1 MQNKTVLIRI
11 MALGIFLAAGLALLA
26 QQQSFVEQS
35 LVLNVEVPVR
45 VFKDGKFQADLITKD
60 FELFEDG
67 VPQKIEAVY
76 LVQDG
81 QIKRSDEKKR
91 FMPEIER
98 TLFLFLQV
106 TEYSVRYKD
115 ALENFIET
123 NLLPSDNLYIVTPL
137 KTYRLRDNALGM
149 VTKEDIQ
156 KQLIEILRSDTLLAT
171 SEYRQTIKSLSSL
184 AAQLTAVLSGGAE
197 RAPTDGFEVADGY
210 DDARIMQDLLLQY
223 SSELIR
229 LETLREIHQLKLL
242 DFARFLKNRPGQK
255 HVFFIYQREFIPTIE
270 PRIMT
275 QYLEFNQEHHDVL
288 HSFSDLFNFNYR
300 DTNFNIDEVEKAYA
314 DSSISI
320 QFLFVTMPAQQ
331 EFGIRMEEH
340 SEDVYSAWKQISA
353 ATGGYFGASAR
364 PEILLQTAVEATE
377 NYYLIYYTP
386 KNIDYSEDRKF
397 RRITV
402 QVKDRS
408 GYKVS
413 HRIGYYED

>member
-1 MQNKTVLIRI
+1 MHTKTILIKTI
-11 MALGIFLAAGLALLA
+11 ALGFFMATGLALLA
-26 QQQSFVEQS
+26 QQQSFEEQS

-115 ALENFIET
+115 ALDNFIET

-137 KTYRLRDNALGM
+137 KTYRLRDNALGF

-171 SEYRQTIKSLSSL
+171 SEYRQTIRSLSRL

-197 RAPTDGFEVADGY
+197 RSPIDSFEVADGQ

-229 LETLREIHQLKLL
+229 LETLREIQQLKLL

-255 HVFFIYQREFIPTIE
+255 HVFFLYQREFIPTIE
-270 PRIMT
+270 PRIIT

-314 DSSISI
+314 DSSISV

-386 KNIDYSEDRKF
+386 KNLDYSEDRKF

>member
-1 MQNKTVLIRI
+1 MYKKTILIKTI
-11 MALGIFLAAGLALLA
+11 TLGIFMAAGLALLA

-81 QIKRSDEKKR
+81 QIKRSDEKMR

-171 SEYRQTIKSLSSL
+171 SEYRQTVKSLSSL

-210 DDARIMQDLLLQY
+210 DDARIMQELLLQY

-255 HVFFIYQREFIPTIE
+255 HVFFLYQREFIPTIE

-288 HSFSDLFNFNYR
+288 QSFSDLFNFNYR

-397 RRITV
+397 RRIAV
-402 QVKDRS
+402 QIKDRS
-408 GYKVS
+408 GYKVL